1 MALNETHDAG
11 LQSWV
16 ASANTGKSDFPI
28 QTLPFAVFRRKAGD
42 EAFRGGVAIGDQV
55 LDMAAVSAA
64 KPIRP
69 AAPFANFIS
78 ALPPANRPNMPQ
90 YAKRRPVR
98 GQAASSTWRRSA
110 RPAIRRV
117 SKRQ

>member
-28 QTLPFAVFRRKAGD
+28 QNLPFAVFRRKAGN

-55 LDMAAVSAA
+55 LDMAAVRDA
-64 KPIRP
+64 KE
-69 AAPFANFIS
+69 
-78 ALPPANRPNMPQ
+78 
-90 YAKRRPVR
+90 
-98 GQAASSTWRRSA
+98 QAAA
-110 RPAIRRV
+110 
-117 SKRQ
+117 